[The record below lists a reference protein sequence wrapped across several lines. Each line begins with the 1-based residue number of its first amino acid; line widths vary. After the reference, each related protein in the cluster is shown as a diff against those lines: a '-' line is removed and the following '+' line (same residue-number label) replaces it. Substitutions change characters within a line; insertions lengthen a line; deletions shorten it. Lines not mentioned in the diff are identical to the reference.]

1 MLPEQCCGGSNPVRG
16 TFPLTVCPS
25 SDSYRPT
32 AIHRSNTRKETGRNV
47 AGAVLRRF
55 ESRTR
60 YISPHCLPFL
70 RFVQTYSHSQVEYTK
85 RNRTQCCRSSAPAV
99 RIPYAVHFPSLFAL
113 PQIRTDLQPFTGR
126 IHEKKQDA
134 MLPEQCSGGSNPVR
148 GTFPLT
154 VCPSSDSYR
163 PTAIHRSNT
172 RKETGRNVAGAVLR
186 RFESR
191 TQYGFSHLIIPVS
204 GQEPRFRHRTHWP

>member
-99 RIPYAVHFPSLFAL
+99 RIPYAVWLLPPYYSCFRARAQIPPPDSLAVKRSVRF
-113 PQIRTDLQPFTGR
+113 IRRANGSTG
-126 IHEKKQDA
+126 
-134 MLPEQCSGGSNPVR
+134 G
-148 GTFPLT
+148 
-154 VCPSSDSYR
+154 
-163 PTAIHRSNT
+163 
-172 RKETGRNVAGAVLR
+172 
-186 RFESR
+186 
-191 TQYGFSHLIIPVS
+191 
-204 GQEPRFRHRTHWP
+204 